1 MIIFKHADDLSRF
14 LNEKRTSGIVVGFV
28 PTMGALHRGHVSLI
42 KESISENKLT
52 VCSIFVNPLQF
63 NDARDYD
70 KYPITTE
77 QDILMLEENGCQ
89 ILYLPGLNDI
99 YPNKKTKQKPGHIG
113 NLENILEGAFR
124 PGHFA
129 GVYAVVHRLLEIVM
143 PDNLYLGQKDYQQ
156 YLVIKNMADMKFP
169 GVKVILHPIIR
180 EESGLALSSR
190 NRRLNKTEIKTA
202 AELNH
207 SLEYIKAHIS
217 ETNWEVL
224 KKEQV
229 NKLEKKGFK
238 VEYLELADR
247 HTLKTTSAYNSK
259 KKWVLLIATWL
270 GGVRLIDN
278 ILL

>member
-14 LNEKRTSGIVVGFV
+14 LNEKRKSRIVIGFV
-28 PTMGALHRGHVSLI
+28 PTMGALHKGHISLI
-42 KESISENKLT
+42 KESISKNQLT

-63 NDARDYD
+63 NDASDYE

-89 ILYLPGLNDI
+89 ILYLPGVNDI
-99 YPNKKTKQKPGHIG
+99 YPNKKTKQKPVHIG
-113 NLENILEGAFR
+113 TLENILEGAFR

-129 GVYAVVHRLLEIVM
+129 GVYAVVNRLLEIVM

-156 YLVIKNMADMKFP
+156 YQVIKKMADTKFP
-169 GVKVILHPIIR
+169 VVKVIPHPIVR
-180 EESGLALSSR
+180 EKSGLALSSR
-190 NRRLNKTEIKTA
+190 NMRLNKTEIKTA
-202 AELNH
+202 AKLNH
-207 SLEYIKAHIS
+207 SLEYIKSQIS
-217 ETNWEVL
+217 NNNWEVV
-224 KKEQV
+224 KKEQI
-229 NKLEKKGFK
+229 NKLEKEGFK

-247 HTLKTTSAYNSK
+247 QTLETSTNYNSK
-259 KKWVLLIATWL
+259 KKWVLLIAAWL